1 MPGANPTIVN
11 CNANAAAKIYNA
23 KSSLARF
30 LKQKKICFEKTLF
43 VVVNSEVVELAP
55 GVDFTDPFFGRK
67 FRAKPGADPTK
78 HNFHKFLHTFVR
90 TDVCKISCKLVK
102 N

>member
-30 LKQKKICFEKTLF
+30 LKQKKSALKKRSL
-43 VVVNSEVVELAP
+43 
-55 GVDFTDPFFGRK
+55 
-67 FRAKPGADPTK
+67 
-78 HNFHKFLHTFVR
+78 
-90 TDVCKISCKLVK
+90 
-102 N
+102 